1 MLLGST
7 LLVYAL
13 VFAMPGDPIRAMC
26 GQKCPTDAALG
37 VIRAEYN
44 LDKPFIVQY
53 LIFVKNAFTGD
64 FGKTF
69 SGRSV
74 DDIIAGAFPNTL
86 FLALLAVVFE
96 IIIGVGIG
104 IWVGMRKGGIFDS
117 TVLVFTLVLISIP
130 TFVLGFISQLY
141 LGMRWHVAFATVG
154 DNIDIAHMWL
164 PALVLA
170 SSSIAYV
177 CRLTRSSVQANLSS
191 DHVRTAR
198 AKGLSMRRV
207 SIVHVLRNSLIPVVT
222 YVGGDLAVLLGGA
235 VLTEAIFNIKG
246 IGYQLYQGIQLGE
259 GPLVV
264 SIITLMV
271 IVYIISNILIDIL
284 YAVLDPRIRHEK

>member
-1 MLLGST
+1 
-7 LLVYAL
+7 
-13 VFAMPGDPIRAMC
+13 MC

>member
-1 MLLGST
+1 
-7 LLVYAL
+7 
-13 VFAMPGDPIRAMC
+13 MC
-26 GQKCPTDAALG
+26 GQKCPTEAAMN

-74 DDIIAGAFPNTL
+74 DTIIASAFPNTL
-86 FLALLAVVFE
+86 FLAVLAIVFE

-104 IWVGMRKGGIFDS
+104 IWVGMRRGGIFDS
-117 TVLVFTLVLISIP
+117 AVLVFTLVLISIP

-141 LGMRWHVAFATVG
+141 LGMNLHIAYPTVG
-154 DNIDIAHMWL
+154 ENVDIAHLWL

-177 CRLTRSSVQANLSS
+177 CRLTRSSVRTNLSS

-198 AKGLSMRRV
+198 AKGLSWRR
-207 SIVHVLRNSLIPVVT
+207 SGIVHVLRNSLIPVVT
-222 YVGGDLAVLLGGA
+222 YIGGDLAMLLGGA

-264 SIITLMV
+264 SIITV
-271 IVYIISNILIDIL
+271 IVLVYVISNILIDIL
-284 YAVLDPRIRHEK
+284 YAILDPRIRHA